1 MSYFKI
7 HIILMLRN
15 LRIGYHKR
23 AAPEFM
29 TKLTST
35 DTITELRREFLGK
48 LSET

>member
-7 HIILMLRN
+7 HIILMLSN
-15 LRIGYHKR
+15 LRIGYREGATPK
-23 AAPEFM
+23 FT